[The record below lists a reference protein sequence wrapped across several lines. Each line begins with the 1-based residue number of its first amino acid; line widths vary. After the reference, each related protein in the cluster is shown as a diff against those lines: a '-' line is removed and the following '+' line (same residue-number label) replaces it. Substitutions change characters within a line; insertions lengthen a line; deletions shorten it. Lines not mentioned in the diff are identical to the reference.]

1 MSNSLFLW
9 TGISRKSEVI
19 LKDQNLQIKKNIIQ
33 DNMLEIIKSSI
44 DKLNKCDTII
54 SINRCESNGN
64 SRIKISINKFV
75 NYEQYKR

>member
-33 DNMLEIIKSSI
+33 DGTRSKNSYLKVCFQIIM
-44 DKLNKCDTII
+44 
-54 SINRCESNGN
+54 
-64 SRIKISINKFV
+64 IKIFII
-75 NYEQYKR
+75 